1 MMKIAIATDNK
12 VVAPHFGRCPSYTVV
27 KIDNNQ
33 IKEKK
38 VLDNPGHAPGAIPQF
53 LDQLKVNVLITGGIG
68 GRAEELF
75 KQYKIGVI
83 SGVNGL
89 VENVIGDYLTGVLK
103 SGDSFCSPG
112 GGKGYGIDKEECDH
126 DENDHT
132 H

>member
-1 MMKIAIATDNK
+1 MKIAIATDK
-12 VVAPHFGRCPSYTVV
+12 LMVAPHFGRCPSYTVV
-27 KIDNNQ
+27 E
-33 IKEKK
+33 IKKHKVIEKK
-38 VLDNPGHAPGAIPQF
+38 VLDNPGHAPGVIPEF
-53 LDQLKVNVLITGGIG
+53 LKQQLVTVLITGGIG
-68 GRAEELF
+68 GRAVELF
-75 KQYKIGVI
+75 EQYEIGVI

-103 SGDSFCSPG
+103 SGDSICAPG